1 MHSIIVFGFPII
13 LVSFEALLRS
23 ISNVDTFGFV
33 GPTLAA
39 AAISFTVPLT
49 KLKEETFEAGGEKW
63 VKVPKWDARFVYL
76 VWFTL
81 LLGLLSWFW
90 VCTLSLN
97 ESKKLLLDTPAHLVV
112 GAIMYVISIV
122 LCGIKEVVSK

>member
-13 LVSFEALLRS
+13 LISFEALLRS

-49 KLKEETFEAGGEKW
+49 KLKVETLEVGGEKW
-63 VKVPKWDARFVYL
+63 VKVPKWDEKFVYL
-76 VWFTL
+76 VWL
-81 LLGLLSWFW
+81 AILLGLLSWFW

-97 ESKKLLLDTPAHLVV
+97 DSKKLLLDAPAHVIV
-112 GAIMYVISIV
+112 GATMYVISII